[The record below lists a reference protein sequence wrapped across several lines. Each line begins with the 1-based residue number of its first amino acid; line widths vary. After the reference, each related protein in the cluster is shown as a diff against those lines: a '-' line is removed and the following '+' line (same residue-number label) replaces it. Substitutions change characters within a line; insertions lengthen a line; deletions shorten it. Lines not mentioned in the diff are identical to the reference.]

1 MIRTLTLFFIF
12 TVVVASADP
21 GALMKKGDA
30 YDAEF
35 NAQKALECFLEV
47 EKAIPANAALKVK
60 IARQY
65 VFRMR
70 DLSSKTAQIESAQ
83 TALRYAEEAVKLA
96 PKSSDAHLS
105 IAICLGKLTPLLG
118 NKEMIEASQ
127 RIKTSAEKAV
137 ALNPKSDLAWHLL
150 GRWHQGVAGIGG
162 MTRAL
167 ASVVYGTM
175 PQGSNEEAIRC
186 FKKALEINPL
196 RLIHH
201 VELGRTYSQAGEP
214 DLARKFLKAGL
225 AMPNQDFDDPETKQR
240 GRTALAELGES

>member
-1 MIRTLTLFFIF
+1 MIRFLSLFFF
-12 TVVVASADP
+12 TAAIASADP
-21 GALMKKGDA
+21 AALMKQGDA
-30 YDAEF
+30 FDADF
-35 NAQKALECFLEV
+35 KAQQALECFLEV
-47 EKAIPANAALKVK
+47 EKATPTNAALKVK

-70 DLSSKTAQIESAQ
+70 DLSSKTAQIDSAQ
-83 TALRYAEEAVKLA
+83 TGLRYAEEAVKLA
-96 PKSSDAHLS
+96 PKFSDAHLS

-137 ALNPKSDLAWHLL
+137 ALDPKSDLAWHLL
-150 GRWHQGVAGIGG
+150 GRWHQGVAGLGG
-162 MTRAL
+162 VTRAL
-167 ASVVYGTM
+167 ASMVYGRM

-186 FKKALEINPL
+186 FQKALEINPQ

-201 VELGRTYSQAGEP
+201 VELGRTYAQAGEA

-225 AMPNQDFDDPETKQR
+225 AMQNQDFDDPETKQR
-240 GRTALAELGES
+240 GRAALSELGES

>member
-1 MIRTLTLFFIF
+1 MIRILTLLFL
-12 TVVVASADP
+12 TASISLADP
-21 GALMKKGDA
+21 VALMKKGDA
-30 YDAEF
+30 YDAEYK
-35 NAQKALECFLEV
+35 AQKALECYLEV
-47 EKAIPANAALKVK
+47 EKATPPDAALMVK

-65 VFRMR
+65 IFRMR
-70 DLSSKTAQIESAQ
+70 DLSSKAAQIESAQ
-83 TALRYAEEAVKLA
+83 TALRYAEDAVKLV

-127 RIKTSAEKAV
+127 RIKTSAEKAA

-162 MTRAL
+162 VTRAL
-167 ASVVYGTM
+167 ASVIYGSV

-186 FKKALEINPL
+186 FKKSLEIAPQ

-201 VELGRTYSQAGEP
+201 IELGRTYAQAGEAE
-214 DLARKFLKAGL
+214 LARKFLKAGL

-240 GRTALAELGES
+240 GRMALAELGES

>member
-1 MIRTLTLFFIF
+1 MIRTLTLFFLSVSVGF
-12 TVVVASADP
+12 ADP
-21 GALMKKGDA
+21 VALLKQGDA
-30 YDAEF
+30 YDAEYQ
-35 NAQKALECFLEV
+35 AQKALECFLQV
-47 EKAIPANAALKVK
+47 EQVTPANAALKVK

-70 DLSSKTAQIESAQ
+70 DLPSKAQQIESAK

-127 RIKTSAEKAV
+127 RIKTSAEKAA
-137 ALNPKSDLAWHLL
+137 ALDPKSDLAWHLL

-162 MTRAL
+162 VTRAL
-167 ASVVYGTM
+167 ASVVYGSM
-175 PQGSNEEAIRC
+175 PEGSNEEAIRC
-186 FKKALEINPL
+186 FKKALELSPR

-201 VELGRTYSQAGEP
+201 VELGRTYAQAGEKE
-214 DLARKFLKAGL
+214 LARKFLKTGL
-225 AMPNQDFDDPETKQR
+225 AMPNRDFDDPETKER
-240 GRTALAELGES
+240 GRIALSELGDD